1 MKSGGGAMAAAGAGG
16 SGGGGGGGAGG
27 DKGRGHSHRH
37 GAVRKTTSIERENNR
52 WRERYRRSIASK
64 IYAGLRAYGRY
75 ALPRLCDS
83 NIVLRALCH
92 EAGWIVEPDGTTC
105 RKGDAPP
112 PSSPVRGSGGQS
124 APATPALS
132 LPVSPTA
139 VHGGLTLG
147 SSSPNITLGAAGSG
161 SGGLPVWF
169 KKLATGSMFPNFGT
183 GSSKSPVTP
192 PPPQMKGFPP
202 EHKLTHWTNPAAA
215 AAIPPTS
222 PIGSGGAGDPVRM
235 LAGIQISTAAA
246 GKNDAPPPAAA
257 AGSSPAPALGL
268 GLRLGLGLEQR
279 SGGGGPPRASA
290 PASPRGNGGGGR
302 ASSPAP
308 VARRRNGGGGG
319 RQGDDEEMEAA
330 GEFAFGWE
338 GEVSMEITDDE
349 EEALELTLGNSNTR
363 KDGA

>member
-1 MKSGGGAMAAAGAGG
+1 MAAAGAGRSG
-16 SGGGGGGGAGG
+16 GGGGGGGAGG
-27 DKGRGHSHRH
+27 EKGRGHSHRH

-92 EAGWIVEPDGTTC
+92 EAGWIVEPDGTTY

-112 PSSPVRGSGGQS
+112 PSSPVRGSGGRS
-124 APATPALS
+124 APATPTLS

-139 VHGGLTLG
+139 VNGGLTP
-147 SSSPNITLGAAGSG
+147 SSNITLGAAGSG
-161 SGGLPVWF
+161 SSGLPVWF

-192 PPPQMKGFPP
+192 LPPQMKGSPP

-246 GKNDAPPPAAA
+246 GKNNAPPPPPA

-268 GLRLGLGLEQR
+268 RLGLGQR
-279 SGGGGPPRASA
+279 SSGGGPPRASA

-302 ASSPAP
+302 TSSPAP
-308 VARRRNGGGGG
+308 VARRRR
-319 RQGDDEEMEAA
+319 RQGDDDEEMEAA

-349 EEALELTLGNSNTR
+349 EEALELTLGNSKTR